1 MLTTEQKNFLTTY
14 RPTEK
19 HFTSKKE
26 IKQILEVLKPDN
38 ETRNEVVDFYDQ
50 LLDNAYIGN
59 TRTEEY
65 YDIMEAMMS
74 VTTVLDFKYLQYGN

>member
-1 MLTTEQKNFLTTY
+1 MLTTEQKNFLTSY
-14 RPTEK
+14 RPAEK
-19 HFTSKKE
+19 HFTSKNE
-26 IKQILEVLKPDN
+26 IKQILEVLKPNN
-38 ETRNEVVDFYDQ
+38 ETRNDIVDFYDQ

-74 VTTVLDFKYLQYGN
+74 VTAVLDFKYLQYGN

>member
-1 MLTTEQKNFLTTY
+1 MRIIKMI
-14 RPTEK
+14 
-19 HFTSKKE
+19 HKKLK
-26 IKQILEVLKPDN
+26 KQILEVLKPDN

-74 VTTVLDFKYLQYGN
+74 VTAVLDFKYLQYLNA

>member
-1 MLTTEQKNFLTTY
+1 MLTTEQKNFLTSY
-14 RPTEK
+14 RPVEK

-26 IKQILEVLKPDN
+26 IKQILEVLKPNN

-74 VTTVLDFKYLQYGN
+74 VTAVLDFKYLQYGN

>member
-1 MLTTEQKNFLTTY
+1 M
-14 RPTEK
+14 
-19 HFTSKKE
+19 
-26 IKQILEVLKPDN
+26 KPNN

>member
-1 MLTTEQKNFLTTY
+1 MLTTEQKNFLTSY
-14 RPTEK
+14 RPAEK

-38 ETRNEVVDFYDQ
+38 ETRNEVVDFYDK

-74 VTTVLDFKYLQYGN
+74 VTAVLDFKYLQYGN